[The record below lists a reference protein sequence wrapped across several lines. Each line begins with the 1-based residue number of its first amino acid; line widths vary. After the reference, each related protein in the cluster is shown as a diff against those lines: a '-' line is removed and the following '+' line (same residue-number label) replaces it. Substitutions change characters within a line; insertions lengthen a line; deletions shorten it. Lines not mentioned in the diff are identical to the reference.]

1 MKTGIRN
8 STVWTNFRD
17 LIFEIG
23 KLKFITT
30 IELFDCK
37 SYENLEKKTEDYF
50 IEINTFQ
57 ISDRNI

>member
-23 KLKFITT
+23 KLKLITT

-37 SYENLEKKTEDYF
+37 SYENLEKKNREF
-50 IEINTFQ
+50 FH
-57 ISDRNI
+57 